1 MNSPIFVKPVKTR
14 KTGRF
19 LIQNSIFEIWQKNQK
34 PSIFWKTERF
44 FVYRSVFNQFFV
56 QNSIF
61 EWKTVNRLVFQFIVW
76 FSRFIARFFK
86 KNQKLIFLSLTNRF
100 LVNRRNQIRPVLS
113 DFCKN
118 RPVYVDI
125 IIHGLE
131 STCINKFSVIASV
144 GIS

>member
-1 MNSPIFVKPVKTR
+1 MENGKP
-14 KTGRF
+14 TGFPVYRLVF
-19 LIQNSIFEIWQKNQK
+19 
-34 PSIFWKTERF
+34 P
-44 FVYRSVFNQFFV
+44 VYRSVFQ
-56 QNSIF
+56 
-61 EWKTVNRLVFQFIVW
+61 
-76 FSRFIARFFK
+76 

-100 LVNRRNQIRPVLS
+100 LVNRRNRIRPVLS
-113 DFCKN
+113 GFCKN